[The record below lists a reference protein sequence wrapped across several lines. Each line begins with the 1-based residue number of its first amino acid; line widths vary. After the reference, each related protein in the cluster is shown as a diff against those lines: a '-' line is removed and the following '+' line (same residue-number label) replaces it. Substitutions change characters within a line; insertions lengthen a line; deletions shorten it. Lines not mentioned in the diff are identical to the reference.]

1 MESQRTL
8 VFVCG
13 GSDCKK
19 SGSKNLTKEIKKSIK
34 SDDLKGKCKLIK
46 TKCMDFC
53 KSAPVVIVDK
63 YVCKKA
69 NLEKVTT
76 QIKTKP

>member
-1 MESQRTL
+1 MESKRKL

-19 SGSKNLTKEIKKSIK
+19 AGSKILNKEIARELKS
-34 SDDLKGKCKLIK
+34 SELKGQCKLIK

-53 KSAPVVIVDK
+53 KSAPVVIVGEF
-63 YVCKKA
+63 VCKKA
-69 NLEKVTT
+69 NLEKVT
-76 QIKTKP
+76 QQLKKS

>member
-1 MESQRTL
+1 MESKRKL
-8 VFVCG
+8 IFICG

-19 SGSKNLTKEIKKSIK
+19 SGSKILKKEIGNELSSKE
-34 SDDLKGKCKLIK
+34 LKGQCKLIK

-53 KSAPVVIVDK
+53 KSAPVVIVGE

-69 NLEKVTT
+69 TLEKVLF
-76 QIKTKP
+76 QIKKS